1 MMAMWEHLR
10 FLEGIYERFLPE
22 LGLLGVALVLF
33 VVSVGPGQE
42 FSKDEDDAARSARL
56 RRAASLADKIAL
68 IGSAVV
74 LLLAILMV
82 RQRGS
87 LFFGAYEVSLFSQV
101 MKIVMA
107 AGFMGSIWMAR
118 GAQNVAHRERPELLL
133 FLSMSTFGMMML
145 VSANELIS
153 FYVALEIAAYSLY
166 ILVPLARGHGDH
178 NEASFKYFLYGAA
191 TSAVALFGMSILFG
205 LAGTSSIP
213 GIAAALAAAPS
224 PLAVAALLLT
234 LGGVFFKL
242 AVFPFHFWAP
252 DVYQCTSHSVAAF
265 IAGTSKVG
273 AIAALLRLLLM
284 GVALEQMYWLIGALA
299 VASMTYGN
307 LAALAQRD
315 FKRLLAYSGIAQ
327 GGYILLGLVAMDSAG
342 YAAASYYAMAY
353 LALMFLCFMV
363 VVELGRTLP
372 ARAADGSAD
381 NRLPISALN
390 GLHQRAPW
398 LAVALLIGL
407 LGLAGVPPTAGF
419 AGKWFLFKAAIGKD
433 AFWLVLI
440 AGINNTIAVYYYLT
454 VLKAAYVNPPDEG
467 STEISIGFWPKALT
481 LGIGIGIIVLG
492 VVPQSVMP
500 TLKMAVSTMLGG

>member
-1 MMAMWEHLR
+1 MTAVWGPLS
-10 FLEGIYERFLPE
+10 FLEVYARFLPE
-22 LGLLGVALVLF
+22 LGLLGLALALF
-33 VVSVGPGQE
+33 LVSVGPGQE
-42 FSKDEDDAARSARL
+42 FSQGEDDATRSARL
-56 RRAASLADKIAL
+56 RRAAALSDRVAL
-68 IGSAVV
+68 IGSAGV

-82 RQRGS
+82 RQKGS
-87 LFFGAYEVSLFSQV
+87 LFFGAYEVGLFSQI

-118 GAQNVAHRERPELLL
+118 RAQNVASRERPELLL
-133 FLSMSTFGMMML
+133 FLSISTFGMMML

-205 LAGTSSIP
+205 LAGTSSFP
-213 GIAAALAAAPS
+213 GIAAALALEPS
-224 PLAVAALLLT
+224 ALAVAALLLT

-252 DVYQCTSHSVAAF
+252 DVYQTSTHSVAAF

-284 GVALEQMYWLIGALA
+284 GVEQEQMYWVMGALA

-307 LAALAQRD
+307 LAALAQTD
-315 FKRLLAYSGIAQ
+315 FKRLLAYSGVAQ
-327 GGYILLGLVAMDSAG
+327 GGYILLGLVAMDHWG

-372 ARAADGSAD
+372 ARASDGSAD
-381 NRLPISALN
+381 NRLPITALN
-390 GLHQRAPW
+390 GLHKRAPW
-398 LAVALLIGL
+398 LALALLIGL

-419 AGKWFLFKAAIGKD
+419 AGKWFLFNAAIGKGG
-433 AFWLVLI
+433 FWLVLI

-467 STEISIGFWPKALT
+467 AEGLSIGFWPKALT
-481 LGIGIGIIVLG
+481 LGIGIAIVALG
-492 VVPQSVMP
+492 VAPQSVMP
-500 TLKMAVSTMLGG
+500 ALKTAVVAMVGG